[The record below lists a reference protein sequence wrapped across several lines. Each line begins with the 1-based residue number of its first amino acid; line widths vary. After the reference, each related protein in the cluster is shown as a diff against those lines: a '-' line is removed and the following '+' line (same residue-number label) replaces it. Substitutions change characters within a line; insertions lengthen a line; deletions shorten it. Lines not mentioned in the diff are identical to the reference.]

1 MILPSSTEQVCQPK
15 ARVIEGLGNVPYAV
29 GAMLAISAIASK
41 VLTIECDWDSNMF
54 NSHRQ
59 TKNKPQI
66 ATSNMYMVPAFPPL
80 DNVSTT
86 LLGRS
91 SCQHTHIATESPK
104 GDELSERAHI
114 KANSHEH
121 PKIIA

>member
-1 MILPSSTEQVCQPK
+1 MILPSSTEPVCQP
-15 ARVIEGLGNVPYAV
+15 RVRRFDGCWDVPYAV

-41 VLTIECDWDSNMF
+41 VSTIKCDWYSKIS

-59 TKNKPQI
+59 TKNTPQI
-66 ATSNMYMVPAFPPL
+66 ATSNIYMVPALPPL
-80 DNVSTT
+80 DKVSTT

-91 SCQHTHIATESPK
+91 GCQYTNTAIQFRK
-104 GDELSERAHI
+104 GSRWANEAHI